1 MNTMNSLRTPFA
13 RALVGLLL
21 ACVLV
26 SSSGCFLLA
35 IGAAGAAG
43 AGTVAYIS
51 GELTTT
57 LSGRLDSVSAAA
69 GRATIQLQLAKISD
83 KKDAFSAVIIARTA
97 QDEKVTIKIEKEGD
111 ELCRVKIRV
120 GVFGDEA
127 KSRAIL
133 EKIRSDL

>member
-1 MNTMNSLRTPFA
+1 MNTMNSLRTPLA
-13 RALVGLLL
+13 RVLASSLL

-26 SSSGCFLLA
+26 ASSGCFLLA

-57 LSGRLDSVSAAA
+57 LNGRLDSVSNAA
-69 GRATIQLQLAKISD
+69 GRATTQLQLAKISD
-83 KKDAFSAVIIARTA
+83 KRDAFSSVIIARTA
-97 QDEKVTIKIEKEGD
+97 QDDKVTIKIEKEGD
-111 ELCRVKIRV
+111 DLCRVKIRV
-120 GVFGDEA
+120 GVFGDEP

-133 EKIRSDL
+133 EKIRSEL